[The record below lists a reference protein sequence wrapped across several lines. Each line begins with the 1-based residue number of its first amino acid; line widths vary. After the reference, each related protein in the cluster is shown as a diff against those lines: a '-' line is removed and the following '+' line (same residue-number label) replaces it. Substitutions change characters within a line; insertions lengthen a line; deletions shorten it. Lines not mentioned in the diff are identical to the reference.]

1 MIDKKKKLIRYNN
14 KNLHKS
20 LPQPQQNVRQS
31 SHNAPLPQQNLPQLS
46 HNEGFISS
54 IFGSVIQGAALG
66 TGSQLANRTLDSLMG
81 PKKIEI
87 SDNSDKCINETDL
100 YLKCMNNNNDSTICK
115 EYFEMLTKC
124 KNM

>member
-1 MIDKKKKLIRYNN
+1 MID
-14 KNLHKS
+14 KS
-20 LPQPQQNVRQS
+20 LPQPQQNVRQY
-31 SHNAPLPQQNLPQLS
+31 SHNAPQPQQNLPQSS
-46 HNEGFISS
+46 HNEGFINS

-66 TGSQLANRTLDSLMG
+66 TGSQLANRTLDSLIG

-100 YLKCMNNNNDSTICK
+100 YLKCMNNNNNDSTICK

-124 KNM
+124 KNI